1 MASYSDLLKALRAEE
16 YNLKRRIERIEKR
29 GLKVPFD
36 YQRYELDKT
45 KDETRIEWEI
55 EQKLDELIYEIN
67 RKSYVD
73 YAEEYTK
80 NLRER
85 FKQEQLLNEE
95 ISKVSSA
102 VYNMFYK
109 EMGYKATRKLYKYE
123 DVNAVVS
130 QAVKEGLSM
139 ETILNNIDRYLELH
153 NQEGDEWSLHFRKDS
168 NGKWY

>member
-1 MASYSDLLKALRAEE
+1 MSSYSNLLKALRAEE

-45 KDETRIEWEI
+45 KDEARIEWEI
-55 EQKLDELIYEIN
+55 EQKLDELTYEIN

-85 FKQEQLLNEE
+85 FRQEQLLNED
-95 ISKVSSA
+95 ISKVTSA

-109 EMGYKATRKLYKYE
+109 ELGYKATRKLYKYE
-123 DVNAVVS
+123 DVNLVVS
-130 QAVKEGLSM
+130 QAVKEGLDM
-139 ETILNNIDRYLELH
+139 NTILNNIDRYLEMH
-153 NQEGDEWSLHFRKDS
+153 AKEDEEWTLNFRRGS